1 MATPMSRLLE
11 EVSRDHFPYPPATPE
26 EIDAFEQRVGWKL
39 DPDLRAFY
47 LHCNGAR
54 LFEPPPFSPFRIL
67 PLFEIER
74 GRAAIFGE
82 DDDQWGPASIYAIC
96 DVQDGDYVMV
106 DVSRQVD
113 GRYPL
118 MDGWK
123 EAWRNKEYTWP
134 LASSF
139 SEFLARALRSSGR
152 QFWLDQ
158 HEN

>member
-1 MATPMSRLLE
+1 MNSLLE
-11 EVSRDHFPYPPATPE
+11 EVSRKHFPSAPATHE
-26 EIDAFEQRVGWKL
+26 EIVAFEQRVGWKL

-54 LFEPPPFSPFRIL
+54 LFEPPPFSPFSIL
-67 PLFEIER
+67 PLAEIER

-82 DDDQWGPASIYAIC
+82 DDDQWGPASLYTLC

-118 MDGWK
+118 SDGWK
-123 EAWRNKEYTWP
+123 EAWRYKEYTWP
-134 LASSF
+134 LADSF
-139 SEFLARALRSSGR
+139 SEFLLGALRSNGR

-158 HEN
+158 RER

>member
-1 MATPMSRLLE
+1 MSRLLE
-11 EVSRDHFPYPPATPE
+11 EVSREHFPHPPVTPE
-26 EIDAFEQRVGWKL
+26 EIEEFERRMGWKL

-54 LFEPPPFSPFRIL
+54 LFEPPPSSPFRIL
-67 PLFEIER
+67 PLSEIER

-82 DDDQWGPASIYAIC
+82 DDDQWGPPSIYAIC

-118 MDGWK
+118 LDGWK

-139 SEFLARALRSSGR
+139 SEFLAKALRSNGR

-158 HEN
+158 HEK